1 MYFSRGNSIT
11 NEANKIGRY
20 AGPALPSPI
29 FNETNQM
36 TLHFVSDQLVSGK
49 GFDISYCSNE
59 AGCGGDLS
67 GTHGNVYMTGFPVV
81 RFIIYLN
88 VFLVNDW
95 QISEFSTSRF
105 FTPPVFLPI

>member
-1 MYFSRGNSIT
+1 MFFSRGNSIT

-49 GFDISYCSNE
+49 GFDLSYCSNE

-67 GTHGNVYMTGFPVV
+67 GTHGNVYMTGYPVV
-81 RFIIYLN
+81 RFLIYLN
-88 VFLVNDW
+88 VFIVNDLK
-95 QISEFSTSRF
+95 ENKCRTSKESH
-105 FTPPVFLPI
+105 PG